1 MPRITVR
8 SIWLQS
14 IVCLAAIVGVIAGDI
29 TVAQARVA
37 ENHKREALR
46 KLHHAE
52 AKYVAQVDAIS
63 RDLFGHVQPVQ
74 NALDKLDAT
83 RPGAIAASRD
93 AVVNSPTAVT
103 VAKLD
108 ARLMKVTPTRT
119 FIAQHAA
126 LHAALTKMNKSLKT
140 LEHAKKSKDSSD
152 MLDEPYSGAAYTLS
166 DAEDTWQ
173 KALLQLDTATHRAE
187 APSPGSVGTKRPRTT
202 LAPSKASWIFGADS
216 ACYSAGHAI
225 YKLPEITDGMSE
237 SALIK
242 TTDKYAGIMQK
253 VARDIRALKLPARD
267 RTALQRSVLKSL

>member
-8 SIWLQS
+8 SMWLQS

-63 RDLFGHVQPVQ
+63 RDLFAHVQPVQ

-83 RPGAIAASRD
+83 RPGSIDASRD
-93 AVVNSPTAVT
+93 AVVNSATAVN

-119 FIAQHAA
+119 FTTQHTA

-187 APSPGSVGTKRPRTT
+187 APSPG
-202 LAPSKASWIFGADS
+202 
-216 ACYSAGHAI
+216 
-225 YKLPEITDGMSE
+225 
-237 SALIK
+237 
-242 TTDKYAGIMQK
+242 
-253 VARDIRALKLPARD
+253 
-267 RTALQRSVLKSL
+267 